1 MSIANRV
8 HRFLEQEHI
17 PYDTVRHPA
26 SHSSVQTAIAAQIPL
41 HSLAK
46 AVILKDDLNDYL
58 MAVIP
63 SSNRLH
69 MRQVKNFIDRPVK
82 LANEAE
88 AQRPFPDCQ
97 FGAIPPLAQAYQLS
111 MIWDDRLGRV
121 PDVYLESGDHET
133 LLHID
138 QSAFRQLMKNNPHS
152 NLCSK
157 PRHDS
162 RPDSDPYT
170 K

>member
-8 HRFLEQEHI
+8 HRFFEQEQI
-17 PYDTVRHPA
+17 PYETLQHTN
-26 SHSSVQTAIAAQIPL
+26 SHSSVQTAIAARIPL

-63 SSNRLH
+63 SSSRLQ
-69 MRQVKNFIDRPVK
+69 MRQVRNFLDRPVK
-82 LANEAE
+82 LASESD
-88 AQRPFPDCQ
+88 AQKPFSDCQ
-97 FGAIPPLAQAYQLS
+97 FGAIPPVAQAYEMP
-111 MIWDDRLGRV
+111 MIWDDRLSQV
-121 PDVYLESGDHET
+121 SDIYLESGDHET

-138 QSAFRQLMKNNPHS
+138 QKGFQQLMQDTPHS
-152 NLCSK
+152 NLCSQ

-162 RPDSDPYT
+162 RPDPYEL
-170 K
+170 